1 MMTPLLKRVLTE
13 KRAIIAPL
21 AIALLA
27 NLLAYFIIVRPLG
40 VKSAGAANR
49 AAVAANNV
57 RAAEQDVV
65 AARALV
71 AGKSSADE
79 ELGAFYQ
86 KVLPANQDAARRM
99 TYSSLPAL
107 ARRAKVDYE
116 ALTTSVNDTA
126 RTNDGN
132 ANKGKRLGRMA
143 IRMVLQGEY
152 ESLREFLYELETSP
166 EFVIIDD
173 VVFIESSRTETLTLT
188 VNMSTYYRLEAD
200 GA

>member
-1 MMTPLLKRVLTE
+1 MSPLMKRIFAENRIV
-13 KRAIIAPL
+13 IIPIG
-21 AIALLA
+21 IALLA

-49 AAVAANNV
+49 ATAAIEAL
-57 RAAEQDVV
+57 RAAEEEME

-79 ELGAFYQ
+79 ELSAFYQ

-99 TYSSLPAL
+99 TYASLPAL
-107 ARRAKVDYE
+107 ARRAKVEY
-116 ALTTSVNDTA
+116 AA
-126 RTNDGN
+126 RTTGIEDRVRE
-132 ANKGKRLGRMA
+132 KEKRLGRMT
-143 IRMVLQGEY
+143 IRMVLQGDY
-152 ESLREFLYELETSP
+152 ESLRQFLYELETAP

-173 VVFIESSRTETLTLT
+173 VVFVEGENADTLTLT
-188 VNMSTYYRLEAD
+188 VNMSTYYRLEAN